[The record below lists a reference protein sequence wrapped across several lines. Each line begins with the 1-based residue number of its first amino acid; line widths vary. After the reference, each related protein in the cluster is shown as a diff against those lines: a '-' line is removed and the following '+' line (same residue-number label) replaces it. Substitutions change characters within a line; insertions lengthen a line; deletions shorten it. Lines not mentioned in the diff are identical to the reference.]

1 MSYVGYSKSNEFSRG
16 SRKNEKK
23 YCITTAYLCSSPGP
37 WRPHTSGNAGCLQ
50 LDHVSLQSLSQA
62 AALPQ
67 QPSDQEALW
76 LSNSDKPY
84 EEQIKVT
91 IKKETKRTRRNVGC
105 YGYIQVI
112 VIADGK
118 SKAARRAGPV
128 YWIAIGCCNKL
139 LILMSFCAAPADG
152 S

>member
-1 MSYVGYSKSNEFSRG
+1 MYLWNKTKKHNSQKL
-16 SRKNEKK
+16 KNIRPTLQCIGFLTDELRRLQQKQRVFKRIAKKRKK

-62 AALPQ
+62 PALPQ

-112 VIADGK
+112 VIADG
-118 SKAARRAGPV
+118 
-128 YWIAIGCCNKL
+128 
-139 LILMSFCAAPADG
+139 
-152 S
+152 